1 MTQKDF
7 LQPFIKRDREDQ
19 EHSRR
24 FLEKIDELEAEIAAS
39 SDKVLRSRLERE
51 CAAVRRQFG
60 AHLKGRPYVH
70 DATLR
75 TVRPVWLVT
84 GVPSKRHREE
94 AKKWMKARGVDWD
107 GSAPSLHHELRKA
120 LAQKVPITN
129 EFGLDVEWTV
139 DIKAPHTFTVNETGT
154 PRHVVVPEFLTN
166 AANKREGL

>member
-7 LQPFIKRDREDQ
+7 LQPFMRRDREEK

-24 FLEKIDELEAEIAAS
+24 FLEKIDQLEAEIAAT
-39 SDKVLRSRLERE
+39 SDDVLRSRLEHER
-51 CAAVRRQFG
+51 AAVRRQF
-60 AHLKGRPYVH
+60 AVHLKGRPYVH

-75 TVRPVWLVT
+75 TVRPLWLVT

-107 GSAPSLHHELRKA
+107 GSAPPLHHELRKA

-129 EFGLDVEWTV
+129 EFGLDVEWTI
-139 DIKAPHTFTVNETGT
+139 DIKAPHVFTVNESGG
-154 PRHVVVPEFLTN
+154 PRSVVIPEFLSN
-166 AANKREGL
+166 GANKQEDL